1 MMFFTSAD
9 EGLNQLIEVYFTS
22 EETAQ
27 QIIDRVEF
35 DRDIPEHVKAKACK
49 MFKQWSCDQNIVEED
64 DLFSSNY
71 EGDLNDSS
79 LFY

>member
-1 MMFFTSAD
+1 MYFASAD
-9 EGLNQLIEVYFTS
+9 EGLNKLVEVYFTS

-35 DRDIPEHVKAKACK
+35 DRDISEHIKAKACK
-49 MFKQWSCDQNIVEED
+49 MFKQWSCDQNIVEEED

-71 EGDLNDSS
+71 EGDSNDSS